1 MTDHEDRP
9 ERSPTTAKDARS
21 DAELDAIAEAEV
33 EGLPVSTD
41 AAFRTPR
48 AKGRFA
54 AAIDAVL
61 PRGRFGDQ
69 RDILGGAGQN
79 VIGLA
84 AGVLTTFATQVIMT
98 RGLGPALF
106 GVVTL
111 TTQFAFIASTA
122 TRFGMDV
129 ANVRLVAIL
138 IGRGESGRTRPL
150 VRTSAIIAAVF
161 SVAVALVVVLL
172 SGWLSTAFVSPRFHQ
187 QGTVA
192 FVAAGVAIP
201 FAALTWVYLGGTR
214 GLKIMRHTLYIFW
227 IGQPLGWIAIAVV
240 GWFFAKTAGVTAFA
254 YAASWAIACG
264 FAWWAWERE
273 TRGFDARTEGA
284 GIPEERTG
292 ALMKFGMLRAPATLF
307 AQLLFWIDTFVL
319 AAYRSSAEVGV
330 YGATVRTGQSLLL
343 FLTSLSLVFS
353 PFVADLHYR
362 GEKAKLDALYKNV
375 TRWGLATTLPI
386 LLALAILPGTI
397 MRVYGP
403 RFVAGADALEILIIG
418 LIVPVI
424 VGTVG
429 FILIMVGRTG
439 WDLLVYVASF
449 AVAVGIAVWLAPT
462 YGMKGAAI
470 AEAVTLT
477 LSAFA
482 RLLLVKRF
490 VDIWPFDRWYLRLI
504 PPALAGAVV
513 MGAVHSV
520 LVGPK
525 WLIDLT
531 LSISAGTLAYGV
543 VLVWIGL
550 KPGERAT
557 TLALVRRL
565 LGRAPEPARTG
576 HPPADGR
583 RGDLLQSVGRRVT
596 VASARTD
603 QRNGAKGTEP
613 KERSQRNGAKG
624 TEPKERSQRNGAKG
638 TEPRNGA
645 KGTEEEP

>member
-1 MTDHEDRP
+1 MTESQDKQDTVPAGVPDPH
-9 ERSPTTAKDARS
+9 S
-21 DAELDAIAEAEV
+21 DAELDAIAEVEV

-41 AAFRTPR
+41 SAPRRSGGPSARFRS
-48 AKGRFA
+48 
-54 AAIDAVL
+54 AIDAVL
-61 PRGRFGDQ
+61 PRGKFGDQ

-84 AGVLTTFATQVIMT
+84 AGVMTAFATQVIMT

-138 IGRGESGRTRPL
+138 VGRGESGRTRPL
-150 VRTSAIIAAVF
+150 VRTSAIIAGVISALVG
-161 SVAVALVVVLL
+161 VAVILL
-172 SGWLSTAFVSPRFHQ
+172 ADRLSTAFVSPRYHD
-187 QGTVA
+187 QGVVA

-201 FAALTWVYLGGTR
+201 FAALTWVYLGATR

-254 YAASWAIACG
+254 YAASWAIACA

-362 GEKAKLDALYKNV
+362 GEKDKLDALYKNV

-403 RFVAGADALEILIIG
+403 RFVVGASALEILIIG

-449 AVAVGIAVWLAPT
+449 FTAVGIAVLFAPR
-462 YGMKGAAI
+462 YGMRGAAV

-482 RLLLVKRF
+482 RLMLVKKF
-490 VDIWPFDRWYLRLI
+490 VNIWPFDRWFVRLV
-504 PPALAGAVV
+504 PPALAG
-513 MGAVHSV
+513 GAAMWLVHQV
-520 LVGPK
+520 LEGPK
-525 WLIDLT
+525 WLIDLGG
-531 LSISAGTLAYGV
+531 SIGAGTVVYGV
-543 VLVWIGL
+543 VLVVWGL
-550 KPGERAT
+550 KPAERAT
-557 TLALVRRL
+557 VLALVRKL
-565 LGRAPEPARTG
+565 LGRAPTGSVPA
-576 HPPADGR
+576 A
-583 RGDLLQSVGRRVT
+583 
-596 VASARTD
+596 
-603 QRNGAKGTEP
+603 
-613 KERSQRNGAKG
+613 
-624 TEPKERSQRNGAKG
+624 
-638 TEPRNGA
+638 
-645 KGTEEEP
+645 

>member
-1 MTDHEDRP
+1 MTESQEQQDTVPAGAPDPHPD
-9 ERSPTTAKDARS
+9 T
-21 DAELDAIAEAEV
+21 ELDAIAEIEV

-41 AAFRTPR
+41 SAPGRSGGPSARFRS
-48 AKGRFA
+48 AL
-54 AAIDAVL
+54 DAVL
-61 PRGRFGDQ
+61 PRGKFGDQ

-79 VIGLA
+79 VVGLA
-84 AGVLTTFATQVIMT
+84 AGVMTAFATQVIMT

-138 IGRGESGRTRPL
+138 LGQGEPGRTRPL
-150 VRTSAIIAAVF
+150 VRKSAVIAAVTSAIVGLAVI
-161 SVAVALVVVLL
+161 LL
-172 SGWLSTAFVSPRFHQ
+172 SGQLSDWFVSDRLHQ
-187 QGTVA
+187 QGVVA

-227 IGQPLGWIAIAVV
+227 IGQPLGWIAFAVV
-240 GWFFAKTAGVTAFA
+240 GWFVAKTAGVTAFA
-254 YAASWAIACG
+254 YTASWGVACL

-273 TRGFDARTEGA
+273 TRGFHARTEGG

-292 ALMKFGMLRAPATLF
+292 ALMKFGALRAPATLF

-362 GEKAKLDALYKNV
+362 GEHEKLDALYKNV
-375 TRWGLATTLPI
+375 TRWGLATTLPV
-386 LLALAILPGTI
+386 LLALAILPSTI

-403 RFVAGADALEILIIG
+403 RFVIGAPALEILIIG

-449 AVAVGIAVWLAPT
+449 FTAVGIAVVFAPR
-462 YGMKGAAI
+462 YGMRGAAV

-482 RLLLVKRF
+482 RLMLVKKF
-490 VDIWPFDRWYLRLI
+490 VNIWPFDRWFLRLI
-504 PPALAGAVV
+504 PPALAG
-513 MGAVHSV
+513 GAAMWLVHQV
-520 LVGPK
+520 LQGPK
-525 WLIDLT
+525 WLIDLGG
-531 LSISAGTLAYGV
+531 SIGAGTIVYGV
-543 VLVWIGL
+543 VLVVWGL
-550 KPGERAT
+550 KPAERAT
-557 TLALVRRL
+557 VMALVRKL
-565 LGRAPEPARTG
+565 LGRTPTGSVPA
-576 HPPADGR
+576 A
-583 RGDLLQSVGRRVT
+583 
-596 VASARTD
+596 
-603 QRNGAKGTEP
+603 
-613 KERSQRNGAKG
+613 
-624 TEPKERSQRNGAKG
+624 
-638 TEPRNGA
+638 
-645 KGTEEEP
+645 

>member
-1 MTDHEDRP
+1 MTESQDQQDTVPAGAPDTH
-9 ERSPTTAKDARS
+9 SN
-21 DAELDAIAEAEV
+21 AELDALAEIEV
-33 EGLPVSTD
+33 EGLPVATD
-41 AAFRTPR
+41 ATPR
-48 AKGRFA
+48 RGLGGRFRS
-54 AAIDAVL
+54 AIDAVL
-61 PRGRFGDQ
+61 PRGTFGDQ

-84 AGVLTTFATQVIMT
+84 AGVLTTFATQIIMT

-138 IGRGESGRTRPL
+138 MGRGETGRTRPM
-150 VRTSAIIAAVF
+150 VRTSAVIAGVVSVFVGLAVI
-161 SVAVALVVVLL
+161 LL
-172 SGWLSTAFVSPRFHQ
+172 AGPLSSRFVSDGLHR
-187 QGTVA
+187 QGVVA

-227 IGQPLGWIAIAVV
+227 VGQPLGWIAFAVA
-240 GWFFAKTAGVTAFA
+240 GWLVVAKTAGVTAFA
-254 YAASWAIACG
+254 YAISWGIAAA

-273 TRGFDARTEGA
+273 TRGFDARTEGG

-292 ALMKFGMLRAPATLF
+292 ALMKFGALRAPATLF

-319 AAYRSSAEVGV
+319 AAYRGSAQVGV

-362 GEKAKLDALYKNV
+362 GEKDKLDALYKNV

-397 MRVYGP
+397 MRVYGE
-403 RFVAGADALEILIIG
+403 RFVVGASALEILIIG

-449 AVAVGIAVWLAPT
+449 VVAVGIAVLLAPT
-462 YGMKGAAI
+462 YGMRGAAI

-482 RLLLVKRF
+482 RLMLVKKF
-490 VDIWPFDRWYLRLI
+490 VDIWPFDRWFLRLV
-504 PPALAGAVV
+504 PPVLAGAAT
-513 MGAVHSV
+513 MWAVHQV
-520 LVGPK
+520 LAGPK
-525 WLIDLT
+525 WLIDLGG
-531 LSISAGTLAYGV
+531 SIGAGTLVYGV
-543 VLVWIGL
+543 VLVLIGL
-550 KPGERAT
+550 KPAERST
-557 TLALVRRL
+557 VLALVRKM
-565 LGRAPEPARTG
+565 LGRTPA
-576 HPPADGR
+576 A
-583 RGDLLQSVGRRVT
+583 
-596 VASARTD
+596 
-603 QRNGAKGTEP
+603 
-613 KERSQRNGAKG
+613 
-624 TEPKERSQRNGAKG
+624 
-638 TEPRNGA
+638 
-645 KGTEEEP
+645 

>member
-1 MTDHEDRP
+1 MR
-9 ERSPTTAKDARS
+9 
-21 DAELDAIAEAEV
+21 
-33 EGLPVSTD
+33 
-41 AAFRTPR
+41 R
-48 AKGRFA
+48 A
-54 AAIDAVL
+54 
-61 PRGRFGDQ
+61 
-69 RDILGGAGQN
+69 
-79 VIGLA
+79 
-84 AGVLTTFATQVIMT
+84 
-98 RGLGPALF
+98 
-106 GVVTL
+106 
-111 TTQFAFIASTA
+111 
-122 TRFGMDV
+122 
-129 ANVRLVAIL
+129 
-138 IGRGESGRTRPL
+138 
-150 VRTSAIIAAVF
+150 
-161 SVAVALVVVLL
+161 
-172 SGWLSTAFVSPRFHQ
+172 
-187 QGTVA
+187 
-192 FVAAGVAIP
+192 VAIP
-201 FAALTWVYLGGTR
+201 FAALTWVYLGATR

-254 YAASWAIACG
+254 YAASWAIACA

-292 ALMKFGMLRAPATLF
+292 ALMKFGMFRAPATLF

-319 AAYRSSAEVGV
+319 AAYRGSAEVGI

-362 GEKAKLDALYKNV
+362 GEKDKLDALYKNV

-403 RFVAGADALEILIIG
+403 RFVAGAAALEILIIG

-449 AVAVGIAVWLAPT
+449 VVAVGIAVLLVPT
-462 YGMKGAAI
+462 YGMRGAAI

-490 VDIWPFDRWYLRLI
+490 VDIWPFDRWFLRLI
-504 PPALAGAVV
+504 PPALAGAAV
-513 MGAVHSV
+513 MWAVHAV
-520 LVGPK
+520 LAGPN

-531 LSISAGTLAYGV
+531 LSISAGTLVYGV
-543 VLVWIGL
+543 VLLWIGL

-557 TLALVRRL
+557 ALALIRRL
-565 LGRAPEPARTG
+565 LGRTPN
-576 HPPADGR
+576 PPGP
-583 RGDLLQSVGRRVT
+583 
-596 VASARTD
+596 VAA
-603 QRNGAKGTEP
+603 G
-613 KERSQRNGAKG
+613 
-624 TEPKERSQRNGAKG
+624 
-638 TEPRNGA
+638 
-645 KGTEEEP
+645 

>member
-1 MTDHEDRP
+1 MTDHE
-9 ERSPTTAKDARS
+9 EHQETAPASARDPRS

-41 AAFRTPR
+41 AALRTPPR
-48 AKGRFA
+48 AGGRFQ
-54 AAIDAVL
+54 AAIEAVL

-138 IGRGESGRTRPL
+138 VGRGESGRTRPL
-150 VRTSAIIAAVF
+150 VRTSAIIAGVI
-161 SVAVALVVVLL
+161 SVLVGVAVILL
-172 SGWLSTAFVSPRFHQ
+172 ADRLSTAFVSPFHD
-187 QGTVA
+187 QGVVA
-192 FVAAGVAIP
+192 FDAAGLAIP
-201 FAALTWVYLGGTR
+201 FAALTWVYLGATR

-227 IGQPLGWIAIAVV
+227 IGQPLGWIAIAVL
-240 GWFFAKTAGVTAFA
+240 GWFVAKTAGVTAFA
-254 YAASWAIACG
+254 YAAAWAIACC

-284 GIPEERTG
+284 GIPEERTA

-319 AAYRSSAEVGV
+319 AAYRGSAQVGV

-362 GEKAKLDALYKNV
+362 GEKDKLDALYKNV

-403 RFVAGADALEILIIG
+403 RFVVGASALEILIIG

-449 AVAVGIAVWLAPT
+449 VLAVGIAVLLVPR
-462 YGMKGAAI
+462 YGMRGAAI

-490 VDIWPFDRWYLRLI
+490 VDIWPFDRWFLRLI

-513 MGAVHSV
+513 MWAVHAV
-520 LVGPK
+520 LAGPK

-543 VLVWIGL
+543 VLLWIGL

-557 TLALVRRL
+557 ALALIRRL
-565 LGRAPEPARTG
+565 LGRTPTP
-576 HPPADGR
+576 
-583 RGDLLQSVGRRVT
+583 RGP
-596 VASARTD
+596 VAA
-603 QRNGAKGTEP
+603 G
-613 KERSQRNGAKG
+613 
-624 TEPKERSQRNGAKG
+624 
-638 TEPRNGA
+638 
-645 KGTEEEP
+645 

>member
-1 MTDHEDRP
+1 MTDHE
-9 ERSPTTAKDARS
+9 EHEETAPAPARDPRS

-41 AAFRTPR
+41 AALRTSPR
-48 AKGRFA
+48 ARGRFQ

-138 IGRGESGRTRPL
+138 VGRGESGRTRPL
-150 VRTSAIIAAVF
+150 VRTSAIIAGVI
-161 SVAVALVVVLL
+161 SVLVGVAVILL
-172 SGWLSTAFVSPRFHQ
+172 ADRLSTAFVSTRLHD
-187 QGTVA
+187 QGVVA
-192 FVAAGVAIP
+192 FDAAGVAIP
-201 FAALTWVYLGGTR
+201 FAAITWVYLGATR

-254 YAASWAIACG
+254 YAASWAIACA

-319 AAYRSSAEVGV
+319 AAYRGSAQVGV
-330 YGATVRTGQSLLL
+330 YSATVRTGQSLLL

-362 GEKAKLDALYKNV
+362 GEKDKLDALYKNV

-403 RFVAGADALEILIIG
+403 RFVVGASALE
-418 LIVPVI
+418 
-424 VGTVG
+424 
-429 FILIMVGRTG
+429 ILIMVGRTG

-449 AVAVGIAVWLAPT
+449 VVAVGIAVLLVPR
-462 YGMKGAAI
+462 YGMRGAAI

-490 VDIWPFDRWYLRLI
+490 VDIWPFDRWFLRLI
-504 PPALAGAVV
+504 PGALAGAVV
-513 MGAVHSV
+513 MWAVHAV
-520 LVGPK
+520 LAGPK

-543 VLVWIGL
+543 VLLWIGL

-557 TLALVRRL
+557 ALALIRRL
-565 LGRAPEPARTG
+565 LGRTPN
-576 HPPADGR
+576 PPGP
-583 RGDLLQSVGRRVT
+583 VT
-596 VASARTD
+596 A
-603 QRNGAKGTEP
+603 G
-613 KERSQRNGAKG
+613 
-624 TEPKERSQRNGAKG
+624 
-638 TEPRNGA
+638 
-645 KGTEEEP
+645 

>member
-1 MTDHEDRP
+1 MTESQDQQDAVPASAP
-9 ERSPTTAKDARS
+9 EPHS
-21 DAELDAIAEAEV
+21 DPELDAIAEIEV

-41 AAFRTPR
+41 AAPR
-48 AKGRFA
+48 RSGGLGGRFRSS
-54 AAIDAVL
+54 IDAVL
-61 PRGRFGDQ
+61 PRGTFGDQ

-138 IGRGESGRTRPL
+138 MGRGETGRTRPL
-150 VRTSAIIAAVF
+150 VRTSAVIAAVVS
-161 SVAVALVVVLL
+161 SVVGLAVILL
-172 SGWLSTAFVSPRFHQ
+172 AGPLSNAFVSPALHR
-187 QGTVA
+187 QGVVA

-227 IGQPLGWIAIAVV
+227 VGQPLGWIAFAVA
-240 GWFFAKTAGVTAFA
+240 GWIVAKTAGVSAFA
-254 YAASWAIACG
+254 YTVSWGVACA

-273 TRGFDARTEGA
+273 TRGFDARTEGG
-284 GIPEERTG
+284 GIPEEHTG
-292 ALMKFGMLRAPATLF
+292 ALMKFGALRAPATLF
-307 AQLLFWIDTFVL
+307 AQLLFWVDTFVL
-319 AAYRSSAEVGV
+319 AAYRGSAQVGV

-362 GEKAKLDALYKNV
+362 GEKDKLDALYKNV

-397 MRVYGP
+397 MRVYGE
-403 RFVAGADALEILIIG
+403 RFVVGAPALEILIIG

-449 AVAVGIAVWLAPT
+449 VVAVGIAVLLAPT
-462 YGMKGAAI
+462 YGMRGAAI

-482 RLLLVKRF
+482 RLMLVKKF
-490 VDIWPFDRWYLRLI
+490 VDIWPFDRWFLRLI
-504 PPALAGAVV
+504 PPALAGAAV
-513 MGAVHSV
+513 MWAVHQV
-520 LVGPK
+520 LEGPK
-525 WLIDLT
+525 WLIDLAG
-531 LSISAGTLAYGV
+531 SIGAGTLAYGL

-557 TLALVRRL
+557 MLALVRKL
-565 LGRAPEPARTG
+565 LGRTP
-576 HPPADGR
+576 
-583 RGDLLQSVGRRVT
+583 RGSVPT
-596 VASARTD
+596 A
-603 QRNGAKGTEP
+603 
-613 KERSQRNGAKG
+613 
-624 TEPKERSQRNGAKG
+624 
-638 TEPRNGA
+638 
-645 KGTEEEP
+645 